1 MLAVVVNEINKLSS
15 IEVREIEPPQPES
28 NQVLIESVAAAL
40 NFPDL
45 LQIRGKYQIVPAT
58 PFVPGK
64 EAAGVVIAVG
74 TDVEHIQPGNRV
86 LVEVDYGA
94 FAEQVT
100 ADAQRTFVLP
110 DEIEMPTAV
119 AMGLVYQTA
128 YIALTE
134 RAALRAGETV
144 LVTGASGG
152 IGLASVQLAKAF
164 GATVL
169 AATSDPTKF
178 DAVRYAGADHVIDLS
193 MAPLNDK
200 LLDQVYAVTG
210 GKGVNVV
217 LDVVGG
223 QAFDASLRSLAFG
236 GRIVVLGFTS
246 AEIPNIKSN
255 YLLLKNIAAVGMT
268 INGYFAKQ
276 PEIVNAAQVEIIN
289 LWRQGKIRPNI
300 HAELSL
306 HEFANAFEML
316 ENREVVGKVVLSLG

>member
-74 TDVEHIQPGNRV
+74 TDVEHIQLGNRV

-100 ADAQRTFVLP
+100 ADAQRTFLLP

-134 RAALRAGETV
+134 RAALRAGEIV

-200 LLDQVYAVTG
+200 LRDQVYAVTG

-300 HAELSL
+300 HAELSI

>member
-100 ADAQRTFVLP
+100 ADAQRTFLLP

-200 LLDQVYAVTG
+200 LRDQVYAVTG

-289 LWRQGKIRPNI
+289 LWRRGKIRPNI

>member
-28 NQVLIESVAAAL
+28 HQVLIESMAAAL

-100 ADAQRTFVLP
+100 ADAQRTFLLP

-200 LLDQVYAVTG
+200 LRDQVYAVTG

>member
-1 MLAVVVNEINKLSS
+1 MLAVVVNEISNLSS
-15 IEVREIEPPQPES
+15 IEVREIDPPEPEP
-28 NQVLIESVAAAL
+28 NQVIIESVAAAI

-45 LQIRGKYQIVPAT
+45 LQIHGKYQIVPAT
-58 PFVPGK
+58 PFIPGK
-64 EAAGVVIAVG
+64 EAAGVVVAVG

-100 ADAQRTFVLP
+100 ADAQRTFLLP
-110 DEIEMPTAV
+110 DEMEMSTAV

-134 RAALRAGETV
+134 RAALRSGETV

-152 IGLASVQLAKAF
+152 IGIASVQLAKAF

-178 DAVRYAGADHVIDLS
+178 DAVSYAGADHVIDLS
-193 MAPLNDK
+193 KKPLSDK
-200 LLDQVYAVTG
+200 IRDQVYAVTG
-210 GKGVNVV
+210 GTGVNVV

-255 YLLLKNIAAVGMT
+255 YLLLKNLAAVGMT
-268 INGYFAKQ
+268 INGYFAKR
-276 PEIVNAAQVEIIN
+276 PEIVNLAQVEIIK
-289 LWRQGKIRPNI
+289 LWRQGKIKPHI
-300 HAELSL
+300 HAELSI
-306 HEFANAFEML
+306 HEFAKAFEML
-316 ENREVVGKVVLSLG
+316 ENREVVGKLVLSLA

>member
-28 NQVLIESVAAAL
+28 HQVLIESMAAAL

-74 TDVEHIQPGNRV
+74 TDVEHIQLGNRV

-94 FAEQVT
+94 FAEQVA

-193 MAPLNDK
+193 MTPLSDK
-200 LLDQVYAVTG
+200 LRDQVYGVTG

-246 AEIPNIKSN
+246 VKISNIKAN

-276 PEIVNAAQVEIIN
+276 PEIVTAAQVEIIN

-316 ENREVVGKVVLSLG
+316 ENREVVGKVVLTPD

>member
-74 TDVEHIQPGNRV
+74 TDVEHIQLGNRV

-94 FAEQVT
+94 FAEQVI
-100 ADAQRTFVLP
+100 ADAQRTFLLP

-200 LLDQVYAVTG
+200 LRDQVYAVTG

>member
-1 MLAVVVNEINKLSS
+1 MLAVVVNEISNLSS
-15 IEVREIEPPQPES
+15 IEVREIDPPEPEP
-28 NQVLIESVAAAL
+28 NQVIIESVAAAI

-45 LQIRGKYQIVPAT
+45 LQIHGKYQIVPAT
-58 PFVPGK
+58 PFIPGK
-64 EAAGVVIAVG
+64 EAAGVVVAVG

-100 ADAQRTFVLP
+100 ADAQRTFLLP
-110 DEIEMPTAV
+110 DEMEMSTAV

-134 RAALRAGETV
+134 RAALRSGETV

-152 IGLASVQLAKAF
+152 IGMASVQLAKAF

-178 DAVRYAGADHVIDLS
+178 DAVSYAGADHVIDLS
-193 MAPLNDK
+193 KKPLSDK
-200 LLDQVYAVTG
+200 IRDQVYAVTG
-210 GKGVNVV
+210 GTGVNVV

-255 YLLLKNIAAVGMT
+255 YLLLKNLAAVGMT
-268 INGYFAKQ
+268 INGYFAKR
-276 PEIVNAAQVEIIN
+276 PEIVNLAQAEIIK
-289 LWRQGKIRPNI
+289 LWRQGKIRPHI

-306 HEFANAFEML
+306 REFAKAFEML
-316 ENREVVGKVVLSLG
+316 ENREVVGKVILSLG

>member
-15 IEVREIEPPQPES
+15 IEVREIDPPQPES
-28 NQVLIESVAAAL
+28 NQVLIESVAAGL

-100 ADAQRTFVLP
+100 ADVQRTFVLP
-110 DEIEMPTAV
+110 DEIEMPPAA

-134 RAALRAGETV
+134 RASLRAGETV

-152 IGLASVQLAKAF
+152 IGLATVQLAKAF

-193 MAPLNDK
+193 VTPLSERRR
-200 LLDQVYAVTG
+200 DQVYTVTG

-223 QAFDASLRSLAFG
+223 QAFDASLRSLTFG

-268 INGYFAKQ
+268 INGYFAKR
-276 PEIVNAAQVEIIN
+276 PEIVNAAQLAIID
-289 LWRQGKIRPNI
+289 LWRQGKIRPHI

-306 HEFANAFEML
+306 HEFAKAFEML
-316 ENREVVGKVVLSLG
+316 ENREVIGKVVLSLG

>member
-100 ADAQRTFVLP
+100 ADAQRTFLLP

-200 LLDQVYAVTG
+200 LRDQVYAVTG

>member
-28 NQVLIESVAAAL
+28 NQVLIESMAAAL

-100 ADAQRTFVLP
+100 ADAQRTFLLP

-193 MAPLNDK
+193 MTPLSDK
-200 LLDQVYAVTG
+200 LRDQVYGVTG

>member
-74 TDVEHIQPGNRV
+74 TDVEHIQLGNRV

-100 ADAQRTFVLP
+100 ADAQRTFLLP

-200 LLDQVYAVTG
+200 LRDQVYAVTG

-255 YLLLKNIAAVGMT
+255 YLLLKNLAAVGMT
-268 INGYFAKQ
+268 INGYFAKR
-276 PEIVNAAQVEIIN
+276 PEIVNAAQLAIID

>member
-1 MLAVVVNEINKLSS
+1 MLAVVVNEINNLSS
-15 IEVREIEPPQPES
+15 IEVREIDPPQPES

-100 ADAQRTFVLP
+100 ADVQRTFVLP
-110 DEIEMPTAV
+110 DEIEMATAA

-134 RAALRAGETV
+134 RASLRAGETV

-152 IGLASVQLAKAF
+152 IGLATVQLAKAF

-178 DAVRYAGADHVIDLS
+178 DAVRYDGADHVIDLS
-193 MAPLNDK
+193 MTPLSDK
-200 LLDQVYAVTG
+200 LRDQVYTATG
-210 GKGVNVV
+210 GKGVDVV

-255 YLLLKNIAAVGMT
+255 YLLLKNLSAVGMT
-268 INGYFAKQ
+268 INGYFAKR
-276 PEIVNAAQVEIIN
+276 PEIVNAAQVAIFD
-289 LWRQGKIRPNI
+289 LWRQGKVRPHI

-306 HEFANAFEML
+306 HEFAKAFEML
-316 ENREVVGKVVLSLG
+316 ENREVIGKVVLSLG

>member
-15 IEVREIEPPQPES
+15 IEVREIEPTQPES
-28 NQVLIESVAAAL
+28 HQVLIESMAAAL

-74 TDVEHIQPGNRV
+74 TDVEHIQLGNRV

-94 FAEQVT
+94 FAEQVA

-134 RAALRAGETV
+134 RAALRAGEIV

-193 MAPLNDK
+193 MTPLSDK
-200 LLDQVYAVTG
+200 LRDQVYGVTG

-246 AEIPNIKSN
+246 AEISNIKAN

-268 INGYFAKQ
+268 INGYFAKR
-276 PEIVNAAQVEIIN
+276 PEIVYLAQVEIIN

-316 ENREVVGKVVLSLG
+316 ENREVVGKVVLTPD

>member
-28 NQVLIESVAAAL
+28 HQVLIESMAAAL

-74 TDVEHIQPGNRV
+74 TDVEHIQLGNRV

-94 FAEQVT
+94 FAEQVA

-128 YIALTE
+128 YVALTE

-193 MAPLNDK
+193 MTPLSDK
-200 LLDQVYAVTG
+200 LRDQVYGVTG

>member
-74 TDVEHIQPGNRV
+74 TDVEHIQLGNRV

-100 ADAQRTFVLP
+100 ADAQRTFLLP

-200 LLDQVYAVTG
+200 LRDQVYAVTG

-223 QAFDASLRSLAFG
+223 QAFEASLRSLAFG

-276 PEIVNAAQVEIIN
+276 PEMVNAAQVEIIN

>member
-100 ADAQRTFVLP
+100 ADAQRTFLLP

-200 LLDQVYAVTG
+200 LRDQVYAVTG

-268 INGYFAKQ
+268 SNGYFAKQ

-289 LWRQGKIRPNI
+289 LWRQGKIRPSI